1 MSRSS
6 ELSLI
11 FVFLHKNI
19 INMKYFYWLIT
30 IAIILFLGFYTYYYI
45 KEKNIDYGQK
55 TVICVPVYGQSYALG
70 EEAIRIT
77 NFDSLRIKYDDRI
90 VTERLDYTYGYFD
103 PTSWMKQYIKR
114 LLHYDKRSF
123 ELSIYGMAESL
134 ASKTGEDTIICI
146 FPGGLGMQ
154 PIKNLMKGSSPYN
167 KFLEEITC
175 AYNHA
180 QDKGWKFNVPAICW
194 MQGESDIADY
204 PETDYKSLFKQM
216 CQDFNTD
223 IKNIT
228 HQTNDIRIICYQ
240 TNIVTKGK
248 RYKPNNYN
256 GTEAQTSQAQME
268 LIRDDTLFWASGPMY
283 PYSFVNESLHPDGLS
298 QKRFGS
304 LVAEVVLDLLHHKK
318 RFIGVIPIKTEIKDH
333 EVHIHFNVPYP
344 PLCFDTISVKKVSNY
359 GFNVIRKDHV
369 DIISEIK
376 LIDDTVILKCKESP
390 IGCKIRYAV
399 NGEFWKNGWNIGPR
413 GNLRD
418 SQGDTKNVEIMGK
431 TYTLHNWCYQFDYL
445 LSNSLSIP

>member
-1 MSRSS
+1 MR
-6 ELSLI
+6 
-11 FVFLHKNI
+11 
-19 INMKYFYWLIT
+19 YFYRLLV
-30 IAIILFLGFYTYYYI
+30 IAIILFLGFYTYHYI
-45 KEKNIDYGQK
+45 KEKNIGEGQK
-55 TVICVPVYGQSYALG
+55 VVICIPVYGQSYALG

-77 NFDSLRIKYDDRI
+77 NFDSLHIKYDGRI
-90 VTERLDYTYGYFD
+90 VTERLDYAYGYYD
-103 PTSWMKQYIKR
+103 PTSRLKQYIKR
-114 LLHYDKRSF
+114 LFHYDKRSF

-134 ASKTGEDTIICI
+134 ASKTGKDTIICI

-175 AYNHA
+175 AYSHA

-204 PETDYKSLFKQM
+204 PETDYKSLFKQIY
-216 CQDFNTD
+216 QEFNSD

-248 RYKPNNYN
+248 RYKPNHFN
-256 GTEAQTSQAQME
+256 GTEAQTPQAQME

-283 PYSFVNESLHPDGLS
+283 PYSFVNESLHPDGIS

-304 LVAEVVLDLLHHKK
+304 LVGEVVLDLLHHKK
-318 RFIGVIPIKTEIKDH
+318 RFIGVVPIKTEINNND
-333 EVHIHFNVPYP
+333 VHIQFNVPHP

-359 GFNVIRKDHV
+359 GFNVIRRDNV
-369 DIISEIK
+369 DIISQIN
-376 LIDDTVILKCKESP
+376 LIGDTVIITCKESP

-399 NGEFWKNGWNIGPR
+399 NGEYLKNGWNIGPR

-418 SQGDTKNVEIMGK
+418 SNP
-431 TYTLHNWCYQFDYL
+431 LHHWCYQFDML
-445 LSNSLSIP
+445 CE

>member
-1 MSRSS
+1 MNRFFK
-6 ELSLI
+6 LLTIIVVLI
-11 FVFLHKNI
+11 I
-19 INMKYFYWLIT
+19 GYS
-30 IAIILFLGFYTYYYI
+30 TYLYI
-45 KEKNIDYGQK
+45 KEKTTDWGHK
-55 TVICVPVYGQSYALG
+55 VVICIPVYGQSYALG

-77 NFDSLRIKYDDRI
+77 DFDSLRIKYDDRI
-90 VTERLDYTYGYFD
+90 VTQHLDYVYGYFD
-103 PTSWMKQYIKR
+103 PTSRMKQYVKR

-134 ASKTGEDTIICI
+134 ASKTGKDTIICI

-154 PIKNLMKGSSPYN
+154 PIKNLMKGSSPYI

-175 AYNHA
+175 AYSHA

-216 CQDFNTD
+216 YQDFNTD

-240 TNIVTKGK
+240 SNIVTKGK
-248 RYKPNNYN
+248 KYKPNNYN
-256 GTEAQTSQAQME
+256 GTEAQTPEVQME
-268 LIRDDTLFWASGPMY
+268 LIKDDTLFWASGPMY
-283 PYSFVNESLHPDGLS
+283 PYSFVNESLHPDGIS

-304 LVAEVVLDLLHHKK
+304 LVAEVILDLLHHEKH
-318 RFIGVIPIKTEIKDH
+318 FIGVVPIKTEIKNYD
-333 EVHIHFNVPYP
+333 VHIHFNVPYP
-344 PLCFDTISVKKVSNY
+344 PLCFDTISVKKISNY
-359 GFNVIRKDHV
+359 GFNIIRKDNV
-369 DIISEIK
+369 DIISNVEM
-376 LIDDTVILKCKESP
+376 DGDTVIIKCNESP

-399 NGEFWKNGWNIGPR
+399 NGEYWKNGWNIGPR

-418 SQGDTKNVEIMGK
+418 SQGATKNVEIMGK
-431 TYTLHNWCYQFDYL
+431 TYALHNWCFQFDYL
-445 LSNSLSIP
+445 LSNSFSKP